1 MFAVKISC
9 NSLQALNK
17 ISSVLQKK
25 KWKYVHPLCRFY
37 TVNYYNSAS
46 AITPIRK
53 MCQATSSR
61 RFFFKKKNEASK
73 AGVIYIK

>member
-61 RFFFKKKNEASK
+61 RFF
-73 AGVIYIK
+73 